1 MIKRGAF
8 SKTRAK
14 VHLDKKRLL
23 LASFVVISYS
33 VSLYL
38 FFLYCREIFRYLTK
52 DEDNHRNMIVLS
64 SAETYFY
71 NFFFAGLAILT
82 SLTYVADSFFMTQFR
97 VRGYI
102 KYSIT
107 NDFSGLQWYSVY
119 ILTKFGLFFWVLS
132 RSADT
137 NLAISLYQEFWFLFP
152 LILIVLFLNQ
162 WVKIRYF
169 FRGTF
174 KPMVITASGFILLS
188 GVLASIPFFD
198 YKSFNHSVL
207 KQTVD
212 YNYSL
217 DLPKSETSNGPMRM
231 GLVADLYIAYP
242 KTGRTDSAVTIVRDK
257 LKPLSREVISQWI
270 SESKKQRDEFDLNQF
285 SICLRI
291 DKEVKMD
298 FVMSL
303 IDLIRENNIQKVY
316 FMTTAR
322 KGMELM
328 LLPHFREFTNDTI
341 YWHPSLEEIAKNLS
355 GVNILQIKLNE
366 NHIIVNDKSMS
377 PDELNNDAK
386 LFFENNKGNYVVDI
400 ETDNFSSY
408 QIFIQTLDA
417 LQNATLSK
425 KKEFAKKVFSKEYD
439 SNIYDPLLQ
448 DTLSQLYPASFRLL
462 NNKERAYLNRLS
474 KK

>member
-1 MIKRGAF
+1 
-8 SKTRAK
+8 
-14 VHLDKKRLL
+14 
-23 LASFVVISYS
+23 
-33 VSLYL
+33 
-38 FFLYCREIFRYLTK
+38 
-52 DEDNHRNMIVLS
+52 
-64 SAETYFY
+64 
-71 NFFFAGLAILT
+71 
-82 SLTYVADSFFMTQFR
+82 
-97 VRGYI
+97 
-102 KYSIT
+102 
-107 NDFSGLQWYSVY
+107 
-119 ILTKFGLFFWVLS
+119 
-132 RSADT
+132 
-137 NLAISLYQEFWFLFP
+137 
-152 LILIVLFLNQ
+152 
-162 WVKIRYF
+162 
-169 FRGTF
+169 
-174 KPMVITASGFILLS
+174 
-188 GVLASIPFFD
+188 
-198 YKSFNHSVL
+198 
-207 KQTVD
+207 
-212 YNYSL
+212 
-217 DLPKSETSNGPMRM
+217 
-231 GLVADLYIAYP
+231 
-242 KTGRTDSAVTIVRDK
+242 
-257 LKPLSREVISQWI
+257 
-270 SESKKQRDEFDLNQF
+270 
-285 SICLRI
+285 
-291 DKEVKMD
+291 
-298 FVMSL
+298 MSL